1 MGATISDKQQRIAAA
16 AGVFPDWLKRKTD
29 LNWLDLCYRLVT
41 AGVVVL
47 MDCGP
52 KVVPNLTG
60 EKFLEHGADIATL
73 MHT

>member
-1 MGATISDKQQRIAAA
+1 MGRTVSEKQTRIATA
-16 AGVFPDWLKRKTD
+16 AGIFPDWLKRKTD
-29 LNWLDLCYRLVT
+29 LDWLDLCYQLVA

-60 EKFLEHGADIATL
+60 EQFLKHHANIAAI
-73 MHT
+73 MHR

>member
-1 MGATISDKQQRIAAA
+1 MDKAISEKQTRIAMA
-16 AGVFPDWLKRKTD
+16 AGVFPGWLKRKTD
-29 LNWLDLCYRLVT
+29 LDWLDLCYQLVA

-60 EKFLEHGADIATL
+60 EQFLKHGADIAAI
-73 MHT
+73 MHG

>member
-1 MGATISDKQQRIAAA
+1 MGETISDYHRKIANA
-16 AGVFPDWLKRKTD
+16 AGIFPEWLICRTD